1 MPYSVRKRRRVAV
14 PQQTPASATAD
25 PGERERGSRHMVP
38 SVSKRDLCRRYCP
51 VPAVAA
57 WSKFVTGLGGRTA
70 GERLLAS
77 RLYSMLCCFAAYLA
91 NLMH

>member
-1 MPYSVRKRRRVAV
+1 MSSANALLRQKAQEGRR
-14 PQQTPASATAD
+14 ATAD

>member
-1 MPYSVRKRRRVAV
+1 M

-51 VPAVAA
+51 VPAVAVF
-57 WSKFVTGLGGRTA
+57 FVFFSGFLCLCSSLVVFLRDLMIFCSTILWVGLFSFLY
-70 GERLLAS
+70 LL
-77 RLYSMLCCFAAYLA
+77 
-91 NLMH
+91 